1 MTRRLLF
8 ALSLLLGL
16 AFTAPLRAQDFD
28 APKAKK
34 METAISGTVL
44 DANGKP
50 VPAAAVNCQ
59 SSAGM
64 KPRVVHTDSKG
75 HFHITGLTKD
85 SYDLRASA
93 KGAYSE
99 WEKNIPL
106 RTGQNKDITLRL
118 LNGNTALSGV
128 LPAKKSK

>member
-1 MTRRLLF
+1 MTRQFLFTLLLL
-8 ALSLLLGL
+8 LSL
-16 AFTAPLRAQDFD
+16 FVTAPSRAQDFD
-28 APKAKK
+28 APKPKK
-34 METAISGTVL
+34 VETAFSGSVL

-75 HFHITGLTKD
+75 HFRIVGLTKD

-93 KGAYSE
+93 NGAYSE

-106 RTGQNKDITLRL
+106 RTGQTKEITLRL
-118 LNGNTALSGV
+118 LNGNTALSGT
-128 LPAKKSK
+128 LPSKKPK